1 MDQYLLIPFLVGWTS
16 IYQLFWCSPGV
27 PGFWPIPKWL
37 CSTVALLND
46 ASLWKCPNGFVG
58 RRGMLDTNQLNPMNM
73 ARQDKSGSASDLRSP
88 ATMGT
93 TVATTAM
100 EAVDASCSHKM
111 MVTESI
117 ESLVQAEKG
126 RRAKAKVAP
135 RLHFEADPNWSWWNI
150 RWKIH
155 EKTIKKIIWI
165 QHFCWLNHGKPIYI
179 HFWSLLCA
187 VVWPHC
193 SPFIRVSYGQHWDS
207 PRSLV
212 AAMKVGTNPKSW
224 IQYSTLSPF
233 W

>member
-1 MDQYLLIPFLVGWTS
+1 MHPCGNVQTVSWAGEECWTPISWIPWTWRGKTRAAPPA
-16 IYQLFWCSPGV
+16 IY
-27 PGFWPIPKWL
+27 
-37 CSTVALLND
+37 A
-46 ASLWKCPNGFVG
+46 
-58 RRGMLDTNQLNPMNM
+58 
-73 ARQDKSGSASDLRSP
+73 ARQLWELRWLQQLWRLS
-88 ATMGT
+88 ML
-93 TVATTAM
+93 
-100 EAVDASCSHKM
+100 SCSHKM

-155 EKTIKKIIWI
+155 EKTIKKVIWI